1 MELKQ
6 IFENIEKIGFLT
18 FSTIEDGMVHSRI
31 AHFYACDED
40 GLYLRTMFIKPFY
53 KQMIKTGNLA
63 VCGMY
68 PSTHI
73 SGSDENGIPHFE
85 PGFTLRVTGDV
96 RELSE
101 EEIREKAEANE
112 QFKVAL
118 FDMKKYPATRNLVM
132 YRGKGEI
139 YDFDYE
145 MVNRDHKLLRKR
157 FSFGGAEYN
166 PPGNVILA
174 EKCTECGACYDVCTF
189 KAVKPGSP
197 YTMIGERCDECGSCV
212 LACPV
217 DAIVQPRT
225 I

>member
-1 MELKQ
+1 MELKE
-6 IFENIEKIGFLT
+6 IFKYTEQVGFLT
-18 FSTIEDGMVHSRI
+18 FSTIEDGCVHSRI

-53 KQMIKTGNLA
+53 KQMIKTGHLA

-68 PSTHI
+68 PSSRI
-73 SGSDENGIPHFE
+73 SGSDENGVPKFE
-85 PGFTLRVTGDV
+85 PGYTLRITGDV

-101 EEIREKAEANE
+101 DEVREKAERNE

-118 FDMKKYPATRNLVM
+118 FDMKKYPATRNLIM

-157 FSFGGAEYN
+157 FAFGGAEYN
-166 PPGNVILA
+166 PSGNIILA
-174 EKCTECGACYDVCTF
+174 EKCTECGACYEACTF

-197 YTMIGERCDECGSCV
+197 YTMIGERCDECGSCILV
-212 LACPV
+212 CPE